1 MCIYI
6 SLIVNFTEIIE
17 ILTMCSILAANV
29 KPNVFTKTRSPPG
42 KWVEFYLHHK
52 LATEEA
58 VVKHVKL
65 TELAANDHSYQS

>member
-1 MCIYI
+1 
-6 SLIVNFTEIIE
+6 
-17 ILTMCSILAANV
+17 MCSILAANV